1 MQQCK
6 LGTEALSL
14 DQQINKVNNMPERY
28 YVVVFKDGIEAH
40 VFFETSQGILVRYV
54 VKLVIKQGDIYHE
67 VIRFDSAHDCPHKD
81 IIGINGKVKRKV
93 WFEMLDN
100 KQGLDLAIKDLKDN
114 YELYIERYLKWQ
126 KK

>member
-1 MQQCK
+1 
-6 LGTEALSL
+6 
-14 DQQINKVNNMPERY
+14 MPERY
-28 YVVVFKDGIEAH
+28 FVIILKSGIEIHA
-40 VFFETSQGILVRYV
+40 FFETYQGILLRYV
-54 VKLVIKQGDIYHE
+54 VKLVLKQNDGYHE

-81 IIGINGKVKRKV
+81 ILDINGKVKRKV

-114 YELYIERYLKWQ
+114 YELYVERYLKWQ